1 MLALFFSVH
10 VYVHVYVR
18 VCAHICACVC
28 TDVDMSTCVCLFLHM
43 FVCVYR
49 SQRSASDTCLPL
61 LIFLYLISFI
71 FVCFMRCLSPCFEST
86 IQTAL
91 TSRCT
96 GRIFLNLPPSAG
108 LQASTPMA
116 GFHMGP
122 GNPNFGLCECEAGT
136 LLSAKVQ
143 YLHFAL
149 CCQTFKFLLLLLKCF
164 L

>member
-1 MLALFFSVH
+1 M
-10 VYVHVYVR
+10 YVHVHACM
-18 VCAHICACVC
+18 CAHICACVC
-28 TDVDMSTCVCLFLHM
+28 TDVNVSTCVCLFLHM
-43 FVCVYR
+43 FVCVYG
-49 SQRSASDTCLPL
+49 SQRSASDICLPL

-86 IQTAL
+86 IKTTL
-91 TSRCT
+91 TSRCA

-143 YLHFAL
+143 FLHFTL
-149 CCQTFKFLLLLLKCF
+149 CCQTPNFCYYF
-164 L
+164 